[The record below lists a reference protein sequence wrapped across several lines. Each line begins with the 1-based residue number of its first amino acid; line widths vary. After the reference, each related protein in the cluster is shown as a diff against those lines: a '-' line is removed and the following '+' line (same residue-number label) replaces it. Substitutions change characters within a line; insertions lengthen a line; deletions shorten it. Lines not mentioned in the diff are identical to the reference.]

1 MVKVYGTSASNAN
14 EREHNSVSRQ
24 IAFTLAISALAL
36 TVCCALIAS
45 ADLKGNRVALYGLGS
60 GEEQD
65 ADNSMVTTFETFAGQ
80 DEYMEELLGD
90 EYYQELFKEIA
101 DSEPISEVCI

>member
-1 MVKVYGTSASNAN
+1 M
-14 EREHNSVSRQ
+14 
-24 IAFTLAISALAL
+24 AL

-90 EYYQELFKEIA
+90 EYYQALFKEIA
-101 DSEPISEVCI
+101 DSEPISEVCL